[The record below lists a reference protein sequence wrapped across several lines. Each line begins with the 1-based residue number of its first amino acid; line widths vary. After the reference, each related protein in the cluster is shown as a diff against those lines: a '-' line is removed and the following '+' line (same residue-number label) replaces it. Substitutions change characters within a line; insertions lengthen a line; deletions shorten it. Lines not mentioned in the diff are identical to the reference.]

1 MGRAILGAVPFFI
14 AAQRRRNGALAQ
26 ANATPLRLRQIERT
40 CMNRSV
46 YFDQSLALFADLVCQ
61 QWGAAA
67 LENNF
72 FLRDVVGKLTL
83 IALDPA
89 YSQEQRLSLAQQAT
103 QYLGHYVDGD
113 GFAVATPAELFDDR
127 LLSAAHA
134 LTVTV
139 KGEIFSGPL
148 RLLDRR
154 MIGADWLRQPAAA
167 ITEPQR
173 FVFASIKGG
182 VGRTTALCVLAA
194 ELAAKGQ
201 RVLTL
206 DMDLEAPGLGNM
218 LLSEDTLPEFGL
230 LDYLVEQ
237 GLGELDDQ
245 FYADMISS
253 SWLGGGRG
261 KVDVLPAIGR
271 RSLQNPAN
279 VLAKIARAYLAYGQ
293 PDEDAGENEQA
304 SFADHIH
311 TLLARVADPLRY
323 DVILIDARAGLH
335 ETSAA
340 AIIGMGAEVLLFGID
355 QAQTFAGYD
364 LLLAHLA
371 TLPTTLDN
379 EWRERLHFIHAKA
392 PANEP
397 MREKFSDHMRQLVGA
412 HLWPQQPM
420 AEDKQKLADLQDSIE
435 VEWDDE
441 ANTDLT
447 AVLDDPVKEI
457 DIVAILNSEHYT
469 AFDPLANRDVL
480 LEQLYRASFGDFLT
494 LIDTLQ
500 TIPEQVD
507 AI

>member
-1 MGRAILGAVPFFI
+1 
-14 AAQRRRNGALAQ
+14 
-26 ANATPLRLRQIERT
+26 
-40 CMNRSV
+40 MNSPV

-61 QWGAAA
+61 QWGPSA

-83 IALDPA
+83 IVLDSQ
-89 YSQEQRLSLAQQAT
+89 YSQEQRLALAQQAT
-103 QYLGHYVDGD
+103 QHLGHYVDGD

-139 KGEIFSGPL
+139 NGEVFSGTL

-167 ITEPQR
+167 VTQPQR

-194 ELAAKGQ
+194 ELAGKGQ
-201 RVLTL
+201 RVLTI

-279 VLAKIARAYLAYGQ
+279 VLAKIGRAYLAYGQ
-293 PDEDAGENEQA
+293 PDEGTSDSEQA
-304 SFADHIH
+304 GFAEHVH
-311 TLLARVADPLRY
+311 TLLARVADSSRY
-323 DVILIDARAGLH
+323 DVVLIDARAGLH

-355 QAQTFAGYD
+355 QAQTYAGYD

-371 TLPTTLDN
+371 TLPTTPGN
-379 EWRERLHFIHAKA
+379 EWRERLHFIQAKA
-392 PANEP
+392 PANEL
-397 MREKFSDHMRQLVGA
+397 MLKKFSDHMRQLVGA
-412 HLWPQQPM
+412 HLWPQKPVE
-420 AEDKQKLADLQDSIE
+420 EDKQVLADLQDTIE
-435 VEWDDE
+435 VEWDDD
-441 ANTDLT
+441 ANTDIT
-447 AVLDDPVKEI
+447 AVLDDPLNEI

-480 LEQLYRASFGDFLT
+480 LEKLYRVAFGDFLT
-494 LIDTLQ
+494 LIDKLL
-500 TIPEQVD
+500 TIPEQD
-507 AI
+507 EAI